1 MIRSLHLRHLFIII
15 INNILMFI
23 FNFKCK
29 VLLGMIMLTLFS
41 SLLKAQ
47 MIMESDNLQRPGS
60 ISGIIISELE
70 EPLSRISIRLEE
82 TQAGTVTDNEGK
94 FDIRNLPAG
103 NYTITASGIGYTASK
118 KNVRVHT
125 GEITTINLQLNK
137 ETQSLSEVVIMG
149 NANRFS
155 KKESDYVSKMPLLN
169 LENPQVYSTISK
181 ELITEQLIFTVDD
194 AIRNTPG
201 VQKMWE
207 ATGRSGDGGSY
218 YNSRGFITQSS
229 LRNGILGFV
238 SSTVDAVNLE
248 RLEIIKGPSATLFGS
263 SLTSYGGAINRVT
276 KKPFQEYQ
284 SEISIA
290 GSDNNFHRV
299 SADINAPLSNDNKLL
314 FRLNTAYNYDGSF
327 QNVGF
332 QKSFAV
338 APSLLYQ
345 PNDRLSISL
354 DAELA
359 YAKSTGKQ
367 MLFFYFPANEL
378 GVHNAKDLNLEY
390 KESYIGNG
398 LEQKSRSTNFY
409 GQINYKISDNFTA
422 STNFT
427 SGRNS
432 SEGFGSYF
440 YLMPNNVV
448 TGNAADAG
456 TRSNYITRADQSTD
470 DSKANA
476 FEIQQNFNGDFMIG
490 KLRNR
495 IVLGLDFYST
505 NSDLN
510 FFGSVYDTVPLDP
523 NFDYSSFNGK
533 NLGQKYAAGEIDF
546 TWPDIKK
553 TKTYSAFV
561 SDVLDITENLSI
573 LAALRADKFEN
584 EGGVTGTDAID
595 GYSQN
600 ALSPKFGIVFQPV
613 KNRVSLF
620 ANYQNSFTNLGA
632 YQFYDVNAPNSL
644 SQKIADLEHA
654 NQIEGGVKINVWQGR
669 LLTTVSYYNIL
680 VDNILRADPNPD
692 AAQLSAQIQDGSQR
706 SKGIEVDLIANPYQ
720 GLNVVAGFSYNDSKF
735 EKSDADVLGRR
746 PTTASSP
753 YQANLWLSYRFP
765 ENIAKG
771 LGIGVGGNYASD
783 NKILNSVYY
792 GEFILPAYTIFNAS
806 AFYDYKK
813 VRVGVKV
820 DNLTNQKYWIGYTTA
835 NPQKLRSMVASLSF
849 KF

>member
-1 MIRSLHLRHLFIII
+1 SLNKYCIYMIRFLHLRHLFIII

-29 VLLGMIMLTLFS
+29 VLLGTIMLTLVS

-118 KNVRVHT
+118 KNIRVHA
-125 GEITTINLQLNK
+125 GEITTINLQLDK
-137 ETQSLSEVVIMG
+137 ATQSLNEVVIVG

-229 LRNGILGFV
+229 LRNGILGCV

-284 SEISIA
+284 SEISNA

-299 SADINAPLSNDNKLL
+299 SADINTPLSNDNKLL

-367 MLFFYFPANEL
+367 MLLFYFPANEL

-390 KESYIGNG
+390 KESYMGNG

-409 GQINYKISDNFTA
+409 GQINYKISDNFTS

-432 SEGFGSYF
+432 SEG
-440 YLMPNNVV
+440 
-448 TGNAADAG
+448 
-456 TRSNYITRADQSTD
+456 
-470 DSKANA
+470 
-476 FEIQQNFNGDFMIG
+476 
-490 KLRNR
+490 
-495 IVLGLDFYST
+495 
-505 NSDLN
+505 
-510 FFGSVYDTVPLDP
+510 
-523 NFDYSSFNGK
+523 
-533 NLGQKYAAGEIDF
+533 
-546 TWPDIKK
+546 
-553 TKTYSAFV
+553 
-561 SDVLDITENLSI
+561 
-573 LAALRADKFEN
+573 
-584 EGGVTGTDAID
+584 
-595 GYSQN
+595 
-600 ALSPKFGIVFQPV
+600 
-613 KNRVSLF
+613 
-620 ANYQNSFTNLGA
+620 
-632 YQFYDVNAPNSL
+632 
-644 SQKIADLEHA
+644 
-654 NQIEGGVKINVWQGR
+654 
-669 LLTTVSYYNIL
+669 
-680 VDNILRADPNPD
+680 
-692 AAQLSAQIQDGSQR
+692 
-706 SKGIEVDLIANPYQ
+706 
-720 GLNVVAGFSYNDSKF
+720 
-735 EKSDADVLGRR
+735 
-746 PTTASSP
+746 
-753 YQANLWLSYRFP
+753 
-765 ENIAKG
+765 
-771 LGIGVGGNYASD
+771 
-783 NKILNSVYY
+783 
-792 GEFILPAYTIFNAS
+792 
-806 AFYDYKK
+806 
-813 VRVGVKV
+813 
-820 DNLTNQKYWIGYTTA
+820 
-835 NPQKLRSMVASLSF
+835 
-849 KF
+849 